1 MRRARTLN
9 QSSQDVGIVSCRIE
23 QPIRAVLQDQPSDG
37 SAGVSHARPPTFRRG
52 GHGPRQRGSVALTIA
67 AATGGGGEPA
77 IEAIGEAVTSHEPTH
92 QAECQKASKN
102 VCPGHVHGYAR
113 NNLRGVPCHRITGRD
128 PPSNR
133 DPRMAENRTS
143 RLLMPACS
151 TYGGPTDR
159 PIRGPFLAS
168 CVQRER

>member
-67 AATGGGGEPA
+67 AATGGGGEPT
-77 IEAIGEAVTSHEPTH
+77 IETVGKAATGHEPTYH
-92 QAECQKASKN
+92 AEGQKAPKN
-102 VCPGHVHGYAR
+102 VCPGHVHGYAC
-113 NNLRGVPCHRITGRD
+113 NNV
-128 PPSNR
+128 
-133 DPRMAENRTS
+133 
-143 RLLMPACS
+143 
-151 TYGGPTDR
+151 
-159 PIRGPFLAS
+159 
-168 CVQRER
+168 